1 MAVQSGRIAAL
12 GKIDGSAATVIDAAG
27 KIVCP
32 GFVDPHTHY
41 DAQITWDRLLSS
53 SAEHGVT
60 TVVMGNC
67 GVGIAPCRPSD
78 RELLTDDLVTVEGI
92 DKEVLVEGIKW
103 EWETFPEY
111 IDAAEQR
118 GSGINLAFL
127 APITPLRTYV
137 LGAEANERAATPAE
151 TQTIAAMLGEA
162 MQAGAWGFTT
172 TASRQHIGHG
182 GKPLAARLAS
192 REELAAYAG
201 VLKRLERGVIEL
213 ALTKRYATLAEDEEE
228 VIKFLLDA
236 SNRPVTWLSVSNL
249 IEKPGATMAILDRV
263 EPLIRRGAIPQIMT
277 RPMLFDM
284 NLRRPFMF
292 TEMNTAKPLF
302 DAAFEKQMAIYADPA
317 FREAF
322 KAELK
327 QGRKWATL
335 AKNVIVV
342 SVENPALKK
351 YEGST
356 VGEIAQARNQDPN
369 DVFFDLAVDGQ
380 SPDQVRRAARQ
391 HRPGAAGRNAEGL
404 AHPDRSLR
412 RRRASGHAV
421 RVRLHHL
428 PARSLGARRTGAHA
442 GTRDPAHH
450 LRTGGLF
457 RLQGPRA
464 AARRRGG
471 GHRHFRRRQN
481 QLADASHPGQG
492 SSGGRHAPLLQG
504 RRNLPGHR
512 QRRSA
517 LSRWPA
523 QGRGG
528 VSFAAGLK
536 QARWRQLPPPFLTG
550 LRLATNTKPAPSNDS
565 VPGSGTDAAAAKL
578 SANRTCS

>member
-1 MAVQSGRIAAL
+1 MAYDLLITNGTIVDGNGGPRFNADVAVQGGSIAAL
-12 GKIDGSAATVIDAAG
+12 GEIDGSAATVIDAAG

-78 RELLTDDLVTVEGI
+78 REWLADDLVTVEGI

-111 IDAAEQR
+111 VDAAEQR
-118 GSGINLAFL
+118 GSAPNLAFL
-127 APITPLRTYV
+127 APITPFRTYV
-137 LGAEANERAATPAE
+137 LGAEANERAATRAE

-201 VLKRLERGVIEL
+201 VLKQLKRGVIEL

-236 SNRPVTWLSVSNL
+236 SNRPVTWLSLSNL
-249 IEKPGATMAILDRV
+249 IEKPGATRAILDRV
-263 EPLIRRGAIPQIMT
+263 EPLIRRGGIPQIMT
-277 RPMLFDM
+277 RPMMFDM

-302 DAAFEKQMAIYADPA
+302 DATFEKQMAIYADKE
-317 FREAF
+317 FREGF
-322 KAELK
+322 KEELK

-342 SVENPALKK
+342 SVENPDLKR
-351 YEGST
+351 YEGRT
-356 VGEIAQARNQDPN
+356 VGEIAEERDQDPN
-369 DVFFDLAVDGQ
+369 DVFFDLAVADNLEIKFVVPRANTDSAALAEMLNDSRTLIGL
-380 SPDQVRRAARQ
+380 SDAGAHLDMLCESGYTTYLLGHWVREERALTLERAIQRITSEPADFFGFKD
-391 HRPGAAGRNAEGL
+391 RGRLRAGAAADIVIFAEDTVNSPLRPSPVKDLPAGGTRLYCKAEGISQVIVNGEVL
-404 AHPDRSLR
+404 Y
-412 RRRASGHAV
+412 
-421 RVRLHHL
+421 
-428 PARSLGARRTGAHA
+428 
-442 GTRDPAHH
+442 RD
-450 LRTGGLF
+450 
-457 RLQGPRA
+457 
-464 AARRRGG
+464 
-471 GHRHFRRRQN
+471 
-481 QLADASHPGQG
+481 
-492 SSGGRHAPLLQG
+492 GRHTG
-504 RRNLPGHR
+504 VLPGKVL
-512 QRRSA
+512 RS
-517 LSRWPA
+517 S
-523 QGRGG
+523 
-528 VSFAAGLK
+528 
-536 QARWRQLPPPFLTG
+536 
-550 LRLATNTKPAPSNDS
+550 
-565 VPGSGTDAAAAKL
+565 
-578 SANRTCS
+578 